1 VNARISRPVAL
12 SYVKQPMLVTF
23 QVAGLLAISEV
34 GNFIAR
40 WLNVPIPG
48 NVIGML
54 LLLGLLSSKA
64 LRPEWIESGGG
75 LLLQHLAFFFIP
87 ITVGL
92 MELTDVLRSSWPG
105 LLMVLMIS
113 TAVGIVASGFSAQ
126 ALTFLHK
133 NGASDRRDPAT
144 H

>member
-1 VNARISRPVAL
+1 
-12 SYVKQPMLVTF
+12 MLVTF

-75 LLLQHLAFFFIP
+75 LLLKHLAFFFIP

>member
-1 VNARISRPVAL
+1 MNARISHPVAL

-40 WLNVPIPG
+40 WLNVPVPG

-75 LLLQHLAFFFIP
+75 LLLKHLAFFFIP

-92 MELTDVLRSSWPG
+92 MELADVLRSSWPG

-113 TAVGIVASGFSAQ
+113 TAVGILASGFSAQ
-126 ALTFLHK
+126 ALTFLYK
-133 NGASDRRDPAT
+133 NNAADSRDPAT